1 MKAAA
6 VVLFGGTGSRL
17 GSDCPKQFLL
27 VRGQTVMEWTLK
39 ALADSQLYN
48 EFILVSSEAH
58 MEETSTIATRIL
70 HNYKVVPGGKERAN
84 SVLCGLQAVCDSQ
97 IVAIH
102 DGARPNISI
111 ALQKRLM
118 EAILKDNAQQGV
130 IPGIPQTDTL
140 KIIEGNRVVG
150 TQARQ
155 NLVRVQTPQFFLLQG
170 ILNAYESGLKRSFM
184 GTDCSS
190 YAEEYGLEVQ
200 WIEGE
205 SSNFK
210 VTYEEDLSTL
220 KQALDQAGRQ

>member
-17 GSDCPKQFLL
+17 GSDCPKQFLP
-27 VRGQTVMEWTLK
+27 VRGQTVMEWTLR
-39 ALADSQLYN
+39 ALVESQLYN

-58 MEETSTIATRIL
+58 MEETNTIASRVL
-70 HNYKVVPGGKERAN
+70 QKYKVVPGGKERAN
-84 SVLCGLQAVCDSQ
+84 SVLSGLQAVCDSQ

-118 EAILKDNAQQGV
+118 EAILKDNVQGV

-140 KIIEGNRVVG
+140 KIIKGNRVVG
-150 TQARQ
+150 TQTRR
-155 NLVRVQTPQFFLLQG
+155 NLIRVQTPQLFLLQG
-170 ILNAYESGLKRSFM
+170 ILNAYESGLKRSFV

-200 WIEGE
+200 WLEGE

-210 VTYEEDLSTL
+210 VTYEEDLATL
-220 KQALDQAGRQ
+220 KQSLDQAGRE

>member
-17 GSDCPKQFLL
+17 GSDCPKQFLII
-27 VRGQTVMEWTLK
+27 RGRTVMEWTLS
-39 ALADSQLYN
+39 ALGKSGLYN
-48 EFILVSSEAH
+48 EFILVSSSDH
-58 MEETSTIATRIL
+58 MEKTNSIASRVL
-70 HNYKVVPGGKERAN
+70 AEYKVIEGGKERAN
-84 SVLCGLQAVCDSQ
+84 SVLCGLHAVSESQ

-102 DGARPNISI
+102 DGARPNLSTE
-111 ALQKRLM
+111 LQKKLM
-118 EAILKDNAQQGV
+118 EAMLEDNVQGV

-140 KIIEGNRVVG
+140 KIIEGNRIVG

-155 NLVRVQTPQFFLLQG
+155 NLVRVQTPQLFLHQE
-170 ILNAYESGLKRSFM
+170 ILNAYESGLESSFA

-190 YAEEYGLEVQ
+190 YAEQYGLEVR

-210 VTYEEDLSTL
+210 VTYEEDLDTL
-220 KQALDQAGRQ
+220 KQFLDQAGRP